1 MRPRSD
7 YMGEMP
13 DKPISDSDV
22 EALLTRREPSD
33 TELLGLASALAR
45 IDLQRLAI
53 NVDQDV
59 GVFSLRAATLARQAG
74 TSSPGSV
81 SWWGRL
87 RPKLVTSA
95 LSVFAVIGMTGV
107 AVASDAA
114 APGDPLYGIDRALER
129 IGINDGGI
137 TERLEEA
144 ATLADH
150 GLAVEALQHA
160 ADAVSSK
167 SPEAAIALEGAA
179 QAVQDGQGP
188 NLDVAA
194 MLTWMAS
201 TDLTGKQFGQTVAEQ
216 ARALG
221 ADARTDEVEKGAP
234 GQQRKSGV
242 EPDESEGA
250 NPANK
255 GNGGNENPPNN
266 GTNGG
271 NGNPGG
277 NGNSGNPGG
286 NGNGQGNSGNPG
298 GNGKGAPG
306 GTPPGRADK

>member
-1 MRPRSD
+1 
-7 YMGEMP
+7 MP
-13 DKPISDSDV
+13 GKPISDADV
-22 EALLTRREPSD
+22 EALLTRREPAD
-33 TELLGLASALAR
+33 TELLGLAAALAR

-53 NVDQDV
+53 NVDRDV
-59 GVFSLRAATLARQAG
+59 GVFSLRAATLARQAA
-74 TSSPGSV
+74 TSSVGSV
-81 SWWGRL
+81 SWWGRV

-129 IGINDGGI
+129 VGINDGGI

-150 GLAVEALQHA
+150 GLAFEALNHA
-160 ADAVSSK
+160 AEAVSSK
-167 SPEAAIALEGAA
+167 SPEAASALEGAA
-179 QAVQDGQGP
+179 QALQDGQGP
-188 NLDVAA
+188 NLDVEA

-201 TDLTGKQFGQTVAEQ
+201 TDLTGSEFGRAVAEQ

-221 ADARTDEVEKGAP
+221 ADPRADEIEKGAP
-234 GQQRKSGV
+234 GQQGNSGV
-242 EPDESEGA
+242 DPDETEGA

-255 GNGGNENPPNN
+255 GNGGNGSPSNN
-266 GTNGG
+266 GTNGDNEKPG
-271 NGNPGG
+271 NQ
-277 NGNSGNPGG
+277 GNSGNPSG

-298 GNGKGAPG
+298 GGKGEGAPG

>member
-1 MRPRSD
+1 MSVRGDYTSD
-7 YMGEMP
+7 MP
-13 DKPISDSDV
+13 GKPISDTDV
-22 EALLTRREPSD
+22 EALLTRREPAD
-33 TELLGLASALAR
+33 VELLGLASVLAR
-45 IDLQRLAI
+45 IDLQRLA
-53 NVDQDV
+53 VDVEKDA

-74 TSSPGSV
+74 TSSSGSV

-144 ATLADH
+144 GTLADH
-150 GLAVEALQHA
+150 GLTVEALKHA
-160 ADAVSSK
+160 ADAVSSR
-167 SPEAAIALEGAA
+167 SPQAASALEEAA

-201 TDLTGKQFGQTVAEQ
+201 TDLTGKQFGQNVAER

-221 ADARTDEVEKGAP
+221 ADQQGEIQQPEP
-234 GQQRKSGV
+234 GTGNSGV
-242 EPDESEGA
+242 DPAGTEGA
-250 NPANK
+250 NQANR
-255 GNGGNENPPNN
+255 GNGGNGNSPNGGTNGGNENPGSQGNSGN
-266 GTNGG
+266 RGG
-271 NGNPGG
+271 SGS
-277 NGNSGNPGG
+277 GNSGNPGG
-286 NGNGQGNSGNPG
+286 NGN
-298 GNGKGAPG
+298 GAPG

>member
-1 MRPRSD
+1 MSDCGD
-7 YMGEMP
+7 YMSDMP
-13 DKPISDSDV
+13 GKPISDTDV
-22 EALLTRREPSD
+22 EALLTRREPAD
-33 TELLGLASALAR
+33 VELLGLASVLAR
-45 IDLQRLAI
+45 IDLQRLA
-53 NVDQDV
+53 VDVEKDV
-59 GVFSLRAATLARQAG
+59 GVFSLRAATLARQAS
-74 TSSPGSV
+74 TSSSGSV

-129 IGINDGGI
+129 VGINDGGI

-144 ATLADH
+144 GTLADH
-150 GLAVEALQHA
+150 GLTVEALNHA

-167 SPEAAIALEGAA
+167 SPQAASALEEAA

-201 TDLTGKQFGQTVAEQ
+201 TDLTGKQFGQMVAEQ

-221 ADARTDEVEKGAP
+221 ANPQGEIQQPEP
-234 GQQRKSGV
+234 GMGNSGV
-242 EPDESEGA
+242 EPGGTEGA
-250 NPANK
+250 NP
-255 GNGGNENPPNN
+255 GNQG
-266 GTNGG
+266 NGG
-271 NGNPGG
+271 NGNSPNGG
-277 NGNSGNPGG
+277 NEDPGSQGNSGNPG
-286 NGNGQGNSGNPG
+286 GNGQGNSGNPG
-298 GNGKGAPG
+298 GHGNGAPG
-306 GTPPGRADK
+306 GTPPGRAGK

>member
-1 MRPRSD
+1 MRARGD

-13 DKPISDSDV
+13 GKPITDADV
-22 EALLTRREPSD
+22 EALLTRREPAD
-33 TELLGLASALAR
+33 AELLGLASALAR

-53 NVDQDV
+53 DIDRGA
-59 GVFSLRAATLARQAG
+59 GVFSFRAATIVRQAG
-74 TSSPGSV
+74 ASSTGSV
-81 SWWGRL
+81 SWWGRV

-107 AVASDAA
+107 AVASNAA

-129 IGINDGGI
+129 VGINDGGV

-144 ATLADH
+144 GTLADH
-150 GLAVEALQHA
+150 GLAVEALNHA

-167 SPEAAIALEGAA
+167 SPEAASALQEAA
-179 QAVQDGQGP
+179 RNVQDGQSP

-201 TDLTGKQFGQTVAEQ
+201 SDLTGRDFGQAVAEQ

-221 ADARTDEVEKGAP
+221 ADPKANEIDEDAP
-234 GQQRKSGV
+234 GQGSPRVDPGGTDGTV
-242 EPDESEGA
+242 
-250 NPANK
+250 PADK
-255 GNGGNENPPNN
+255 GGNGGPPSDGTNN
-266 GTNGG
+266 GSGDPG
-271 NGNPGG
+271 NQ
-277 NGNSGNPGG
+277 GNSGNPGG
-286 NGNGQGNSGNPG
+286 NGNGQGNTGNPG
-298 GNGKGAPG
+298 GNGNGAPG